1 MRFVLCILLPAVRSG
16 QASETPKGWSDWLSE
31 GQSLNHSGSY
41 STAAHAFREA
51 LAIAA
56 RSAVDDEQMVVLHN
70 ALAGAYAQAGRFAEA
85 EAEYRCALALV
96 EKAEGQGS
104 RNYAFLLAEMA
115 ILPTQTGNRDEVI
128 ALLRQAIT
136 VNERTG
142 SIKNINVI
150 RECLAQIFRTE
161 KRYQEEEPL
170 LQDALADLVRSK
182 AADPAL
188 MAAAFNNLAVLRFDQ
203 ERYQESVDL
212 QLESIRVWET
222 ALGNEHPSLV
232 APLNNLATT
241 YLTMARFDDAERTFQ
256 RAINLCKKTLGE
268 DHVDYAVILENYAVV
283 LRKVGRKREAKKFKV
298 QGDQIER
305 ASNRRN
311 GVGSTTSV
319 TALRSNPAL
328 TLQP

>member
-1 MRFVLCILLPAVRSG
+1 V
-16 QASETPKGWSDWLSE
+16 TK
-31 GQSLNHSGSY
+31 
-41 STAAHAFREA
+41 
-51 LAIAA
+51 
-56 RSAVDDEQMVVLHN
+56 
-70 ALAGAYAQAGRFAEA
+70 
-85 EAEYRCALALV
+85 
-96 EKAEGQGS
+96 
-104 RNYAFLLAEMA
+104 
-115 ILPTQTGNRDEVI
+115 VI

-241 YLTMARFDDAERTFQ
+241 NLTMARFDDAERTFQ

-311 GVGSTTSV
+311 GVSSTTSV